1 MLAYWIKRV
10 NTDLEEP
17 DRIDVLKLVE
27 HMQDRE
33 RAVLWIMR
41 CITAFL
47 LMRKQVGRPF
57 RDATKGDIRSILKWM
72 GLKGINE

>member
-33 RAVLWIMR
+33 SCTMDNAMHNCVSSDEK
-41 CITAFL
+41 A
-47 LMRKQVGRPF
+47 
-57 RDATKGDIRSILKWM
+57 IREAI
-72 GLKGINE
+72 